1 MLKCHIPN
9 VKTKETFFMKRIA
22 PMILVLAMASLA
34 CAVGAGGDETVDLE
48 NGILFQDDF
57 SDVDSGWDRATSENA
72 VTDYQNDAYHIAISA
87 NNYGAWTNPYRAFVD
102 VSVEVDTTLIGG
114 DEDNAFGI
122 ICRYADINN
131 FYLGMISSDGYYG
144 FFQRNEGE
152 LEFLN
157 MESMQASEAINLGGA
172 NNTLRMDCVGN
183 TLSLYV
189 NGQFLGETFDDRLGA
204 GDVGLYAKTFD
215 VSNTDV
221 QFDNIVVSEP
231 GE

>member
-1 MLKCHIPN
+1 
-9 VKTKETFFMKRIA
+9 MKRILLMA
-22 PMILVLAMASLA
+22 LLLAAISVG
-34 CAVGAGGDETVDLE
+34 CAAGGGSDENVDLD

-57 SDVDSGWDRATSENA
+57 SDVDSGWDRATSDNS
-72 VTDYQNDAYHIAISA
+72 VTDYQNDAYHIAVST

-114 DEDNAFGI
+114 SEDNAFGI

-157 MESMQASEAINLGGA
+157 MESMEASEAINLGGA

-189 NGQFLGETFDDRLGA
+189 NGELLGETIDDRLGS
-204 GDVGLYAKTFD
+204 GDVGLYAKTFE
-215 VSNTDV
+215 VSSTDV
-221 QFDNIVVSEP
+221 QFDNFVVSEP